1 MQSEGDSMLQ
11 TLHSDTKINIL
22 NPNLNVKIFSKG
34 VQTYLKKETLVFP
47 LYPIKRCFS
56 ELSRAWRLMSWGNCV
71 SDVTFLN
78 NHFLIVT
85 FFKDI
90 FLWIFNLEQKKF
102 FNHQKKIPCNLV
114 PVILQTKVCVADITQ
129 KCCGHYIFG
138 NTFFVIHFL
147 VSVAQCGYVNFFC
160 SYSSKNEAVKLL
172 FTLFNM
178 SYYNII

>member
-1 MQSEGDSMLQ
+1 MLQ

-47 LYPIKRCFS
+47 LYLIKRCFS
-56 ELSRAWRLMSWGNCV
+56 ELSWSWRYELRKLCFGHYI
-71 SDVTFLN
+71 FKQPL
-78 NHFLIVT
+78 FKVT

-114 PVILQTKVCVADITQ
+114 PMILQTKVCVADITQ
-129 KCCGHYIFG
+129 KCRLG
-138 NTFFVIHFL
+138 THFL
-147 VSVAQCGYVNFFC
+147 S
-160 SYSSKNEAVKLL
+160 
-172 FTLFNM
+172 FTF
-178 SYYNII
+178 